1 MKNSPP
7 KLFFI
12 KIITRKERSMNNLE
26 VFNFESKEVRTLLI
40 DNEPWFIGKEV
51 TEILG
56 YSNTR
61 DAINKHVDEED
72 KTVILK
78 SQNATLEI
86 PNRGL
91 TIVNESGLYSLILS
105 SKLPSAKRFKKFV
118 TSEVLPSLRKHG
130 MYATEETIDKILSN
144 PDFGIR
150 LLSELKEE
158 REKTKILK
166 NENEQ
171 LKPKALF
178 ADTVSAS
185 DTSILIGQLAK
196 LLKQNGND
204 IGQNRLFKILRKD
217 GYLGKSGENYNLPTQ
232 KSMNL
237 KVMEIKERTVNN
249 SDGSVRITK
258 TPMIT
263 GKGQVYF
270 VNKYKEI

>member
-1 MKNSPP
+1 M
-7 KLFFI
+7 
-12 KIITRKERSMNNLE
+12 NLE
-26 VFNFESKEVRTLLI
+26 VFNFENKEVRTLLI
-40 DNEPWFIGKEV
+40 NNEPWFVGKDV
-51 TEILG
+51 ADILG
-56 YSNTR
+56 YLKPL
-61 DAINKHVDEED
+61 DAISRHVDED
-72 KTVILK
+72 DSVKHRLADSLGRV
-78 SQNATLEI
+78 QN
-86 PNRGL
+86 
-91 TIVNESGLYSLILS
+91 TIIINESGLYSLILS

-118 TSEVLPSLRKHG
+118 TSEVLPSIRKHG

-158 REKTKILK
+158 REKTKLLK

>member
-1 MKNSPP
+1 
-7 KLFFI
+7 
-12 KIITRKERSMNNLE
+12 MNNLE

-40 DNEPWFIGKEV
+40 NNEPWFIGKEV

-56 YSNTR
+56 YSNPR
-61 DAINKHVDEED
+61 DALSKHVDDED
-72 KTVILK
+72 KNSVAIRDGNK
-78 SQNATLEI
+78 GN
-86 PNRGL
+86 PNQ
-91 TIVNESGLYSLILS
+91 TIINESGLYSLILS

-118 TSEVLPSLRKHG
+118 TSEVLPSIRKHG
-130 MYATEETIDKILSN
+130 MYATEETIDKILLN

-158 REKTKILK
+158 REKTKQLRS
-166 NENEQ
+166 ENDQ

-270 VNKYKEI
+270 VNRYKEI

>member
-1 MKNSPP
+1 M
-7 KLFFI
+7 
-12 KIITRKERSMNNLE
+12 NLE
-26 VFNFESKEVRTLLI
+26 VFNFENKEVRTLLI
-40 DNEPWFIGKEV
+40 DNEPWFVGKDV
-51 TEILG
+51 ADILG
-56 YSNTR
+56 YSKSRN
-61 DAINKHVDEED
+61 AIALHVDED
-72 KTVILK
+72 DALK
-78 SQNATLEI
+78 Q
-86 PNRGL
+86 GL
-91 TIVNESGLYSLILS
+91 TDSLGRVQETIIINESGLYSLILS

-118 TSEVLPSLRKHG
+118 TSEVLPSLRKNG
-130 MYATEETIDKILSN
+130 IYATEDTIDKILSN

-150 LLSELKEE
+150 LLNELKEE

-270 VNKYKEI
+270 VNRYKEI

>member
-1 MKNSPP
+1 
-7 KLFFI
+7 
-12 KIITRKERSMNNLE
+12 MNNLE
-26 VFNFESKEVRTLLI
+26 VFNFENEEVRSLLI
-40 DNEPWFIGKEV
+40 NGEPWFVGKDV
-51 TEILG
+51 ADILKYKNG
-56 YSNTR
+56 SR
-61 DAINKHVDEED
+61 DINRHVDEED
-72 KTVILK
+72 RTKAMIFDGN
-78 SQNATLEI
+78 QNKE
-86 PNRGL
+86 
-91 TIVNESGLYSLILS
+91 TIIINESGLYSLILY
-105 SKLPSAKRFKKFV
+105 SKMPSAKKFKRFI
-118 TSEVLPSLRKHG
+118 TSEVIPSLRKHG

-158 REKTKILK
+158 REKTKQLK
-166 NENEQ
+166 SENDQ

-249 SDGSVRITK
+249 ADGSVRITK

>member
-1 MKNSPP
+1 M
-7 KLFFI
+7 
-12 KIITRKERSMNNLE
+12 NLE

-40 DNEPWFIGKEV
+40 DNEPWFIGKDV
-51 TEILG
+51 AEILEYRNG
-56 YSNTR
+56 SR
-61 DAINKHVDEED
+61 DINRHVDEED
-72 KTVILK
+72 RTKTMIFDGN
-78 SQNATLEI
+78 QNKE
-86 PNRGL
+86 
-91 TIVNESGLYSLILS
+91 TIIINESGLYSLILS
-105 SKLPSAKRFKKFV
+105 SKLPSAKKFKRFI
-118 TSEVLPSLRKHG
+118 TSEVIPSLRKHG

-150 LLSELKEE
+150 LLNELKEE
-158 REKTKILK
+158 REKTKQLK

>member
-1 MKNSPP
+1 
-7 KLFFI
+7 
-12 KIITRKERSMNNLE
+12 MNNLE
-26 VFNFESKEVRTLLI
+26 VFNFENKEVRT
-40 DNEPWFIGKEV
+40 
-51 TEILG
+51 
-56 YSNTR
+56 
-61 DAINKHVDEED
+61 
-72 KTVILK
+72 K
-78 SQNATLEI
+78 SQNNEVWFCLKDVCSILEI
-86 PNRGL
+86 KNHKDVVSRLNQKGVDISDTL
-91 TIVNESGLYSLILS
+91 TNGGMQKVTFINESNLYKVIFQSR
-105 SKLPSAKRFKKFV
+105 KQQAERFTEWV
-118 TSEVLPSLRKHG
+118 TGEVLPSLRKHG

-158 REKTKILK
+158 REKSKQLK
-166 NENEQ
+166 SENDQ

-270 VNKYKEI
+270 VNRYKEI

>member
-1 MKNSPP
+1 
-7 KLFFI
+7 
-12 KIITRKERSMNNLE
+12 MNNLE
-26 VFNFESKEVRTLLI
+26 VFNFENKEVRTLLI
-40 DNEPWFIGKEV
+40 DNEPWFVGKDV
-51 TEILG
+51 ADILG
-56 YSNTR
+56 YSKSRN
-61 DAINKHVDEED
+61 AIALHVDED
-72 KTVILK
+72 DALK
-78 SQNATLEI
+78 QGITDSLGRVQE
-86 PNRGL
+86 
-91 TIVNESGLYSLILS
+91 TIIINESGLYSLILS
-105 SKLPSAKRFKKFV
+105 SKLPSAKKFKRWV

-130 MYATEETIDKILSN
+130 IYATEDTIDKILSN

-150 LLSELKEE
+150 LLNELKEE
-158 REKTKILK
+158 REKSKQLK

-270 VNKYKEI
+270 VNRYKEI

>member
-1 MKNSPP
+1 
-7 KLFFI
+7 
-12 KIITRKERSMNNLE
+12 MNNLE
-26 VFNFESKEVRTLLI
+26 VFNFENKEVRSLLI
-40 DNEPWFIGKEV
+40 DNEPWFVGKDVAEV
-51 TEILG
+51 LG
-56 YSNTR
+56 YLNTR
-61 DAINKHVDEED
+61 DAINKHVDNDD
-72 KTVILK
+72 KGVAKCDTLGGTQDLTVI
-78 SQNATLEI
+78 
-86 PNRGL
+86 
-91 TIVNESGLYSLILS
+91 NESGLYSLILS

-130 MYATEETIDKILSN
+130 IYATEETIDKILSN

-158 REKTKILK
+158 REKTKFLK

-270 VNKYKEI
+270 VNKYKEIRL

>member
-1 MKNSPP
+1 
-7 KLFFI
+7 
-12 KIITRKERSMNNLE
+12 MNNLK

-118 TSEVLPSLRKHG
+118 TSEVLPSIRKHG

>member
-1 MKNSPP
+1 
-7 KLFFI
+7 
-12 KIITRKERSMNNLE
+12 MNNLE
-26 VFNFESKEVRTLLI
+26 VFNFENEEVRSLLI
-40 DNEPWFIGKEV
+40 NGEPWFVGKDV
-51 TEILG
+51 ADILKYKNG
-56 YSNTR
+56 SR
-61 DAINKHVDEED
+61 DINRHVDEED
-72 KTVILK
+72 RKKAMIFDGN
-78 SQNATLEI
+78 QNKE
-86 PNRGL
+86 
-91 TIVNESGLYSLILS
+91 TIIINESGLYSLILS

-130 MYATEETIDKILSN
+130 MYATEETIDKILLN

-150 LLSELKEE
+150 LLNELKEE
-158 REKTKILK
+158 REKTKQLK

-270 VNKYKEI
+270 VNRYKEI

>member
-1 MKNSPP
+1 
-7 KLFFI
+7 
-12 KIITRKERSMNNLE
+12 MNNLE

-40 DNEPWFIGKEV
+40 DNEPWFVGKDV
-51 TEILG
+51 ADILG
-56 YSNTR
+56 YLKPL
-61 DAINKHVDEED
+61 DAISRHVDED
-72 KTVILK
+72 DSVKH
-78 SQNATLEI
+78 
-86 PNRGL
+86 GL
-91 TIVNESGLYSLILS
+91 TDSLGRVQNTIIINESGLYSLILS

>member
-1 MKNSPP
+1 
-7 KLFFI
+7 
-12 KIITRKERSMNNLE
+12 MNNLE
-26 VFNFESKEVRTLLI
+26 VFNFENKKVRSLLI
-40 DNEPWFIGKEV
+40 NNEPWFVGKDV
-51 TEILG
+51 AEILEYRNG
-56 YSNTR
+56 SR
-61 DAINKHVDEED
+61 DINRHVDEED
-72 KTVILK
+72 RTKAMIFDGSK
-78 SQNATLEI
+78 YKE
-86 PNRGL
+86 
-91 TIVNESGLYSLILS
+91 TIIINESGLYSMILS
-105 SKLPSAKRFKKFV
+105 SKMPSAKQFKKFV
-118 TSEVLPSLRKHG
+118 TSEVLPSLRKNG
-130 MYATEETIDKILSN
+130 IYATEDTIDKILSN

-158 REKTKILK
+158 REKTKLLK

-270 VNKYKEI
+270 VNKYKEIRL

>member
-1 MKNSPP
+1 M
-7 KLFFI
+7 
-12 KIITRKERSMNNLE
+12 
-26 VFNFESKEVRTLLI
+26 FNFESKEVRTLLI

>member
-1 MKNSPP
+1 
-7 KLFFI
+7 
-12 KIITRKERSMNNLE
+12 MNNLE
-26 VFNFESKEVRTLLI
+26 VFNFENKEVRSLLI
-40 DNEPWFIGKEV
+40 DNEPWFVGKDV
-51 TEILG
+51 AEILEYRNG
-56 YSNTR
+56 SR
-61 DAINKHVDEED
+61 DINRHVDEED
-72 KTVILK
+72 RTKTMIFDGN
-78 SQNATLEI
+78 QNKE
-86 PNRGL
+86 
-91 TIVNESGLYSLILS
+91 TIIINESGLYSLILS
-105 SKLPSAKRFKKFV
+105 SKLPSAKQFKRFI
-118 TSEVLPSLRKHG
+118 TSEVIPSLRKHG

-158 REKTKILK
+158 REKTKQLK

-185 DTSILIGQLAK
+185 HTSILIGQLAK

-270 VNKYKEI
+270 VNRYKEI

>member
-1 MKNSPP
+1 
-7 KLFFI
+7 
-12 KIITRKERSMNNLE
+12 MNNLA
-26 VFNFESKEVRTLLI
+26 VFNFENKEVRTKSNNNGDVWFCLKDVCNILELTQPSKVKERLNQKDVLIIPTLTNGGKQNLL
-40 DNEPWFIGKEV
+40 FI
-51 TEILG
+51 
-56 YSNTR
+56 
-61 DAINKHVDEED
+61 
-72 KTVILK
+72 
-78 SQNATLEI
+78 
-86 PNRGL
+86 
-91 TIVNESGLYSLILS
+91 NESNLYKVIFQSR
-105 SKLPSAKRFKKFV
+105 KPQAERFTEWV
-118 TSEVLPSLRKHG
+118 TSEVLPSIRKHG

-158 REKTKILK
+158 REKTKQLK

-249 SDGSVRITK
+249 SKDKSIL
-258 TPMIT
+258 
-263 GKGQVYF
+263 
-270 VNKYKEI
+270 

>member
-1 MKNSPP
+1 MKNSQS

-12 KIITRKERSMNNLE
+12 RIITRKERIMNNLE
-26 VFNFESKEVRTLLI
+26 VFNFENEEVRSLLI
-40 DNEPWFIGKEV
+40 NNEPWFVGKDV
-51 TEILG
+51 ADILKYKNG
-56 YSNTR
+56 SR
-61 DAINKHVDEED
+61 DINRHVDEED
-72 KTVILK
+72 RKKAMIFDGN
-78 SQNATLEI
+78 QNKE
-86 PNRGL
+86 
-91 TIVNESGLYSLILS
+91 TIIINESGLYSLILY
-105 SKLPSAKRFKKFV
+105 SKMPSAKKFKRFI
-118 TSEVLPSLRKHG
+118 TSEVIPSLRKHG
-130 MYATEETIDKILSN
+130 MYATEETIDKILLN

-150 LLSELKEE
+150 LLNELKEE

-270 VNKYKEI
+270 VNRYKEI

>member
-1 MKNSPP
+1 
-7 KLFFI
+7 
-12 KIITRKERSMNNLE
+12 MNNLE
-26 VFNFESKEVRTLLI
+26 VFNFENKEVRT
-40 DNEPWFIGKEV
+40 
-51 TEILG
+51 
-56 YSNTR
+56 
-61 DAINKHVDEED
+61 
-72 KTVILK
+72 K
-78 SQNATLEI
+78 SQNNEVWFCLKDVCSILEI
-86 PNRGL
+86 KNHKDVVSRLNQKGVDISDTL
-91 TIVNESGLYSLILS
+91 TNGGMQKVTFINESNLYKVIFQSR
-105 SKLPSAKRFKKFV
+105 KPQAERFTEWV
-118 TSEVLPSLRKHG
+118 TSEVLPSIRKHG

-158 REKTKILK
+158 REKTKLLK

-270 VNKYKEI
+270 VNRYKEI

>member
-1 MKNSPP
+1 
-7 KLFFI
+7 
-12 KIITRKERSMNNLE
+12 MNNLE

-40 DNEPWFIGKEV
+40 DNEPWFVGKDV
-51 TEILG
+51 ADILG
-56 YSNTR
+56 YSKSRN
-61 DAINKHVDEED
+61 AIALHVDED
-72 KTVILK
+72 DALK
-78 SQNATLEI
+78 Q
-86 PNRGL
+86 GL
-91 TIVNESGLYSLILS
+91 TDSLGRVQETIIINESGLYSLILS

-150 LLSELKEE
+150 LLNELKEE
-158 REKTKILK
+158 REKTKQLK
-166 NENEQ
+166 SENEQ

-270 VNKYKEI
+270 VNKYKEIRL

>member
-1 MKNSPP
+1 
-7 KLFFI
+7 
-12 KIITRKERSMNNLE
+12 MNDLK
-26 VFNFESKEVRTLLI
+26 VFNFENKEVRSLLI
-40 DNEPWFIGKEV
+40 DNEPWFVGKDV
-51 TEILG
+51 AEILEYRNG
-56 YSNTR
+56 SR
-61 DAINKHVDEED
+61 DINRHVDEED
-72 KTVILK
+72 RTKTMIFDGN
-78 SQNATLEI
+78 QNKE
-86 PNRGL
+86 
-91 TIVNESGLYSLILS
+91 TIIINESGLYSLILS
-105 SKLPSAKRFKKFV
+105 SKLPSAKQFKRFI
-118 TSEVLPSLRKHG
+118 TSEVIPSLRKHG

-158 REKTKILK
+158 REKTKQLK

-185 DTSILIGQLAK
+185 HTSILIGQLAK

-270 VNKYKEI
+270 VNKYKEIRS

>member
-1 MKNSPP
+1 
-7 KLFFI
+7 
-12 KIITRKERSMNNLE
+12 MNNLE
-26 VFNFESKEVRTLLI
+26 VFNFDNKEVRTLLI
-40 DNEPWFIGKEV
+40 NNEPWFVGKDV
-51 TEILG
+51 ADVLG
-56 YSNTR
+56 YQNGSR
-61 DAINKHVDEED
+61 DINRHVDEED
-72 KTVILK
+72 K
-78 SQNATLEI
+78 QNYQNGTFDS
-86 PNRGL
+86 PRGM
-91 TIVNESGLYSLILS
+91 TIINESGLYSLILS

-150 LLSELKEE
+150 LLNELKEE
-158 REKTKILK
+158 REKTKLLK

-185 DTSILIGQLAK
+185 HTSILIGQLAK

-217 GYLGKSGENYNLPTQ
+217 GYLGKSGENYNIPTQ
-232 KSMNL
+232 KSMSL

-249 SDGSVRITK
+249 ADGSVRITK

>member
-1 MKNSPP
+1 
-7 KLFFI
+7 
-12 KIITRKERSMNNLE
+12 MNNLE
-26 VFNFESKEVRTLLI
+26 VFNFENKEVRSLLI
-40 DNEPWFIGKEV
+40 NNEPWFVGKDV
-51 TEILG
+51 AEILEYRNG
-56 YSNTR
+56 SR
-61 DAINKHVDEED
+61 DINRHVDEED
-72 KTVILK
+72 RTKTMIFDGN
-78 SQNATLEI
+78 QNKE
-86 PNRGL
+86 
-91 TIVNESGLYSLILS
+91 TIIINESGLYSLILS
-105 SKLPSAKRFKKFV
+105 SKLPSAKQFKRFI
-118 TSEVLPSLRKHG
+118 TSEVIPSLRKHG
-130 MYATEETIDKILSN
+130 MYATEETIDKILLN

>member
-1 MKNSPP
+1 
-7 KLFFI
+7 
-12 KIITRKERSMNNLE
+12 MNNLE

-40 DNEPWFIGKEV
+40 NNEPWFVGKDVAEV
-51 TEILG
+51 LG
-56 YSNTR
+56 YLNPQKAIR
-61 DAINKHVDEED
+61 DHVDEED
-72 KTVILK
+72 KTLNDSFTVNGTKGVLI
-78 SQNATLEI
+78 
-86 PNRGL
+86 
-91 TIVNESGLYSLILS
+91 NESGLYSLILS

-130 MYATEETIDKILSN
+130 MYATEDTIDKILSN

-217 GYLGKSGENYNLPTQ
+217 GYLGKSGENYNIPTQ
-232 KSMNL
+232 KSMSL

>member
-1 MKNSPP
+1 
-7 KLFFI
+7 
-12 KIITRKERSMNNLE
+12 MNNLE
-26 VFNFESKEVRTLLI
+26 VFNFENKEVRT
-40 DNEPWFIGKEV
+40 
-51 TEILG
+51 
-56 YSNTR
+56 
-61 DAINKHVDEED
+61 
-72 KTVILK
+72 K
-78 SQNATLEI
+78 SQNNEVWFCLKDVCSILEI
-86 PNRGL
+86 KNHKDVVSRLNQKGVDISDTL
-91 TIVNESGLYSLILS
+91 TNGGMQKVTFINESNLYKVIFQSR
-105 SKLPSAKRFKKFV
+105 KPQAERFTEWV
-118 TSEVLPSLRKHG
+118 TSEVLPSIRKHG

-150 LLSELKEE
+150 LLNELKEE
-158 REKTKILK
+158 REKTKQLK
-166 NENEQ
+166 SENDQ

-270 VNKYKEI
+270 VNRYKEI

>member
-1 MKNSPP
+1 
-7 KLFFI
+7 
-12 KIITRKERSMNNLE
+12 MNNLA
-26 VFNFESKEVRTLLI
+26 VFNFENKEVRTKSNNNGDVWFCLKDVCNILELTQPSKVKERLNQKDVLIIPTLTNGGKQNLL
-40 DNEPWFIGKEV
+40 FI
-51 TEILG
+51 
-56 YSNTR
+56 
-61 DAINKHVDEED
+61 
-72 KTVILK
+72 
-78 SQNATLEI
+78 
-86 PNRGL
+86 
-91 TIVNESGLYSLILS
+91 NESNLYKVIFQSR
-105 SKLPSAKRFKKFV
+105 KPQAERFTEWV
-118 TSEVLPSLRKHG
+118 TSEVLPSIRKHG
-130 MYATEETIDKILSN
+130 MYATEETIDKILLN

-270 VNKYKEI
+270 VNRYKEI

>member
-1 MKNSPP
+1 
-7 KLFFI
+7 
-12 KIITRKERSMNNLE
+12 MNNLE
-26 VFNFESKEVRTLLI
+26 VFNFESKEVRTKSNNNG
-40 DNEPWFIGKEV
+40 DVWFCLKDV
-51 TEILG
+51 CEILEIKNVSDCKNRLNQNG
-56 YSNTR
+56 VGNTDIIDSLGR
-61 DAINKHVDEED
+61 TQK
-72 KTVILK
+72 
-78 SQNATLEI
+78 ATFI
-86 PNRGL
+86 
-91 TIVNESGLYSLILS
+91 NESNLYKVIFQSR
-105 SKLPSAKRFKKFV
+105 KQQAERFTEWV

-158 REKTKILK
+158 REKTKLLK

>member
-1 MKNSPP
+1 
-7 KLFFI
+7 
-12 KIITRKERSMNNLE
+12 MNNLT
-26 VFNFESKEVRTLLI
+26 VFNFENKEVRTLLI

-56 YSNTR
+56 YSNPR
-61 DAINKHVDEED
+61 DALSKHVDDED
-72 KTVILK
+72 KNTVAIRDGNK
-78 SQNATLEI
+78 GNPNQTLI
-86 PNRGL
+86 
-91 TIVNESGLYSLILS
+91 NESGLYSLILS

-158 REKTKILK
+158 REKTKLLK

>member
-1 MKNSPP
+1 
-7 KLFFI
+7 
-12 KIITRKERSMNNLE
+12 MNNLE

-40 DNEPWFIGKEV
+40 DNEPWFVGKDV
-51 TEILG
+51 ADILG
-56 YSNTR
+56 YQNGSR
-61 DAINKHVDEED
+61 DINRHVDEDDRHKVMIFDGNQD
-72 KTVILK
+72 K
-78 SQNATLEI
+78 E
-86 PNRGL
+86 
-91 TIVNESGLYSLILS
+91 TIIINESGLYSLILS
-105 SKLPSAKRFKKFV
+105 SKMPNAKKFKRWV

-130 MYATEETIDKILSN
+130 VYATEETIDKILSN

-158 REKTKILK
+158 REKTKLLK

>member
-1 MKNSPP
+1 
-7 KLFFI
+7 
-12 KIITRKERSMNNLE
+12 MNNLE
-26 VFNFESKEVRTLLI
+26 VFNFENKEVRT
-40 DNEPWFIGKEV
+40 
-51 TEILG
+51 
-56 YSNTR
+56 
-61 DAINKHVDEED
+61 
-72 KTVILK
+72 K
-78 SQNATLEI
+78 SQNNEVWFCLKDVCSILEI
-86 PNRGL
+86 KNHKDVVSRLNQKGVDISDTL
-91 TIVNESGLYSLILS
+91 TNGGMQKVTFINESNLYKVIFQSR
-105 SKLPSAKRFKKFV
+105 KPQAERFTEWV
-118 TSEVLPSLRKHG
+118 TGEVLPSIRKNG

-158 REKTKILK
+158 REKTKLLK

-185 DTSILIGQLAK
+185 HTSILIGQLAK

>member
-1 MKNSPP
+1 
-7 KLFFI
+7 
-12 KIITRKERSMNNLE
+12 MNNLA
-26 VFNFESKEVRTLLI
+26 VFNFENKEVRTLLI

-56 YSNTR
+56 YSNPR
-61 DAINKHVDEED
+61 DALSKHVDDED
-72 KTVILK
+72 KNTVAIRDGNK
-78 SQNATLEI
+78 GNPNQTLI
-86 PNRGL
+86 
-91 TIVNESGLYSLILS
+91 NESGLYSLILS

-150 LLSELKEE
+150 LLNELKEE
-158 REKTKILK
+158 REKTKLLK

-270 VNKYKEI
+270 VNRYKEI

>member
-1 MKNSPP
+1 
-7 KLFFI
+7 
-12 KIITRKERSMNNLE
+12 MNNLE

>member
-1 MKNSPP
+1 
-7 KLFFI
+7 
-12 KIITRKERSMNNLE
+12 MNNLT

-40 DNEPWFIGKEV
+40 NNEPLFVGKDVAEV
-51 TEILG
+51 LG
-56 YSNTR
+56 YSNPQKAIR
-61 DAINKHVDEED
+61 DHVDEED
-72 KTVILK
+72 KTLNDSFTVNGTKVVLI
-78 SQNATLEI
+78 
-86 PNRGL
+86 
-91 TIVNESGLYSLILS
+91 NESGLYSLILS

-118 TSEVLPSLRKHG
+118 TSEVLPSIRKHG
-130 MYATEETIDKILSN
+130 MYATEETIDKILLN

-158 REKTKILK
+158 REKTKLLK

-185 DTSILIGQLAK
+185 DTSILIGHLAK

-270 VNKYKEI
+270 VNRYKEI

>member
-1 MKNSPP
+1 
-7 KLFFI
+7 
-12 KIITRKERSMNNLE
+12 MNNLE
-26 VFNFESKEVRTLLI
+26 VFNFENKEVRT
-40 DNEPWFIGKEV
+40 
-51 TEILG
+51 
-56 YSNTR
+56 
-61 DAINKHVDEED
+61 
-72 KTVILK
+72 K
-78 SQNATLEI
+78 SQNNEVWFCLKDVCSILEI
-86 PNRGL
+86 KNHKDVVSRLNQKGVDISDTL
-91 TIVNESGLYSLILS
+91 TNGGMQKVTFINESNLYKVIFQSR
-105 SKLPSAKRFKKFV
+105 KQQAERFTEWV

-158 REKTKILK
+158 REKTKQLRS
-166 NENEQ
+166 ENDQ

-270 VNKYKEI
+270 VNRYKEIWLWN

>member
-1 MKNSPP
+1 
-7 KLFFI
+7 
-12 KIITRKERSMNNLE
+12 MNNLT
-26 VFNFESKEVRTLLI
+26 VFNFENKEVRTLLI
-40 DNEPWFIGKEV
+40 DNEPWFVGKDV
-51 TEILG
+51 AEILEYRNG
-56 YSNTR
+56 SR
-61 DAINKHVDEED
+61 DINRHVDEED
-72 KTVILK
+72 RTKTMIFDGN
-78 SQNATLEI
+78 QNKE
-86 PNRGL
+86 
-91 TIVNESGLYSLILS
+91 TIIINESGLYSLILS
-105 SKLPSAKRFKKFV
+105 SKLPSAKKFKRWV

-158 REKTKILK
+158 REKTKLLK

-270 VNKYKEI
+270 VNRYKEI

>member
-1 MKNSPP
+1 M
-7 KLFFI
+7 
-12 KIITRKERSMNNLE
+12 
-26 VFNFESKEVRTLLI
+26 FNFENKEVRT
-40 DNEPWFIGKEV
+40 
-51 TEILG
+51 
-56 YSNTR
+56 
-61 DAINKHVDEED
+61 
-72 KTVILK
+72 K
-78 SQNATLEI
+78 SQNNEVWFCLKDVCSILEI
-86 PNRGL
+86 KNHKDVVSRLNQKGVDISDTL
-91 TIVNESGLYSLILS
+91 TNGGMQKVTFINESNLYKVIFQSR
-105 SKLPSAKRFKKFV
+105 KPQAERFTEWV

-150 LLSELKEE
+150 LLNELKEE
-158 REKTKILK
+158 REKTKQLRS
-166 NENEQ
+166 ENDQ

-270 VNKYKEI
+270 VNRYKEI

>member
-1 MKNSPP
+1 MKGAN
-7 KLFFI
+7 
-12 KIITRKERSMNNLE
+12 MNNLA

-40 DNEPWFIGKEV
+40 KNEPWFVGKDV
-51 TEILG
+51 AEILG
-56 YSNTR
+56 YVRST
-61 DAINKHVDEED
+61 DAVRKHVDDED
-72 KTVILK
+72 RGVSIL
-78 SQNATLEI
+78 ATPSGKQEM
-86 PNRGL
+86 
-91 TIVNESGLYSLILS
+91 TIINESGLYSLILS
-105 SKLPSAKRFKKFV
+105 SKLPSAKKFKRWV
-118 TSEVLPSLRKHG
+118 TSEVLPSIGKHG

-150 LLSELKEE
+150 LLNELKEE
-158 REKTKILK
+158 REKTKLLK

-249 SDGSVRITK
+249 ADGSVRITK

-270 VNKYKEI
+270 VNRYKEI

>member
-1 MKNSPP
+1 
-7 KLFFI
+7 
-12 KIITRKERSMNNLE
+12 MNNLE
-26 VFNFESKEVRTLLI
+26 VFNFENKEVRT
-40 DNEPWFIGKEV
+40 
-51 TEILG
+51 
-56 YSNTR
+56 
-61 DAINKHVDEED
+61 
-72 KTVILK
+72 K
-78 SQNATLEI
+78 SQNNEVWFCLKDVCSILEI
-86 PNRGL
+86 KNHKDVVSRLNQKGVDISDTL
-91 TIVNESGLYSLILS
+91 TNGGMQKVTFINESNLYKVIFQSR
-105 SKLPSAKRFKKFV
+105 KQQAERFTEWV

-158 REKTKILK
+158 REKTKQLRS
-166 NENEQ
+166 ENDQ